1 MQICMI
7 SLQVPHGGIDYMSA
21 KFWNDEDSIPIC
33 IVPASAG
40 YEDEDED
47 EDDDTDGWFSVVQ
60 GVIVEYW
67 RGMTRGFRWQ
77 PCC

>member
-1 MQICMI
+1 
-7 SLQVPHGGIDYMSA
+7 MSA

-40 YEDEDED
+40 YEDED
-47 EDDDTDGWFSVVQ
+47 DDTDGWFSVVQ

-67 RGMTRGFRWQ
+67 GEAWPEASDGNLAVEKDWPVHSVQ
-77 PCC
+77 LS